1 MVLLGRGHVQRT
13 LMTLTMPQKLEI
25 GGLKVESQ
33 SEVMA

>member
-1 MVLLGRGHVQRT
+1 
-13 LMTLTMPQKLEI
+13 MPQKLEI